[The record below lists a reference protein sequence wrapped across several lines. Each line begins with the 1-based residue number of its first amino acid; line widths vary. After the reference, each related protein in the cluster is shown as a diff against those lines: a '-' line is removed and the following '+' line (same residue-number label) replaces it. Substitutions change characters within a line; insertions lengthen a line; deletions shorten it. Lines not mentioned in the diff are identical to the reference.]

1 MPFMLFMKKLFNR
14 HPMINR
20 TFPNLI
26 TFQTLLFRVYLQRFV
41 NNLLAYPKR
50 KESFKAIF
58 AVILRVFDLQCH
70 VQTPLKVASI
80 IFGLVFTKFRELKN
94 LHHENKNLMSSDWS
108 SGKVY

>member
-1 MPFMLFMKKLFNR
+1 
-14 HPMINR
+14 MINR

-26 TFQTLLFRVYLQRFV
+26 TFQTLLFRVYLHRFV
-41 NNLLAYPKR
+41 NDLLTYPKIT
-50 KESFKAIF
+50 AIF

-80 IFGLVFTKFRELKN
+80 IFGLVFTKFKFKFKLIN

>member
-41 NNLLAYPKR
+41 NNLLTYPKIT
-50 KESFKAIF
+50 AIF

-80 IFGLVFTKFRELKN
+80 IFGLVFTRFRELKN

>member
-1 MPFMLFMKKLFNR
+1 
-14 HPMINR
+14 MINR

-58 AVILRVFDLQCH
+58 AVILRVFDLQCQ

-94 LHHENKNLMSSDWS
+94 LHHENKNVIRLTSSDWS